1 MFTFQLTYVR
11 MNARKDMRII
21 KKKIRFGCREGQP
34 MYHEH
39 FNNYKEFY
47 DTIMRRQPTARK
59 TIQEVFDEHDK
70 SWMGVNSI
78 QEAHDLLMGGW
89 SKPLEDIKVKMEK
102 NLRDIERQPVKKT
115 YADVVGYVPI
125 VPNVLMGLPKSM
137 VNIRQERVGSRIL
150 RFLIMIDRAWKND
163 TETIIRR
170 MSKTLA
176 QIAALE
182 RTGKY
187 RCRIEVSFAWF
198 GDSYDEGKTH
208 ASCSVLV
215 KSENQLF
222 DVKRLCFPIIHPGML
237 RLLMFAWYESI
248 PLKANEYFVSGYGR
262 AFECWEEGYK
272 KDYVNAV
279 NENNEK
285 VIVCDLNGGLEQV
298 LKDY

>member
-1 MFTFQLTYVR
+1 
-11 MNARKDMRII
+11 MRTIN
-21 KKKIRFGCREGQP
+21 KKIRFGGYEGQP

-47 DTIMRRQPTARK
+47 DTIMKRQPTARK
-59 TIQEVFDEHDK
+59 TIKEVFDGNST

-89 SKPLEDIKVKMEK
+89 SKPLEGIKVQMEK
-102 NLRDIERQPVKKT
+102 NLREIERQPMKKT

-137 VNIRQERVGSRIL
+137 VNIRQEKVGSKIL
-150 RFLIMIDRAWKND
+150 RFFIMIDRGCGND
-163 TETIIRR
+163 TETIVRK
-170 MSKTLA
+170 MSKVLA

-187 RCRIEVSFAWF
+187 RCRIEVAFAGF
-198 GDSYDEGKTH
+198 SDSYDRDKTH

-248 PLKANEYFVSGYGR
+248 PLKANEYWMSGYGR
-262 AFECWEEGYK
+262 SFEYWGTRYK
-272 KDYVNAV
+272 KEYVDAV

-285 VIVCDLNGGLEQV
+285 IIVCDLNSDLEEV